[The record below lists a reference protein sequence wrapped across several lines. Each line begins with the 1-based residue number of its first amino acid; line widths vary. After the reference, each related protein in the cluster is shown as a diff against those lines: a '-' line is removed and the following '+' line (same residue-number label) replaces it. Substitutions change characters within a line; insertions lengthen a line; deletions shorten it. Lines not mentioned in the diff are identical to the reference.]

1 MVFSMSLEGRWLQPS
16 LIGKHLGESPLVIG
30 EAGLLKGVV
39 LMVAEELVCIGMP
52 VGQLKEMAWTLVL

>member
-1 MVFSMSLEGRWLQPS
+1 MSLEGRWLQPS
-16 LIGKHLGESPLVIG
+16 LIGKHLGESPPVIG
-30 EAGLLKGVV
+30 VKGVV